1 MPGPCYY
8 TKKLLFNLT
17 VYSSVSLPVLS
28 FTYKSLIHLEI
39 IIVYRMVWGLKLR
52 FLHIVFIFSCS
63 ACWGKKTIIFALKFF
78 GYFVKNNLTIIV
90 QVYFLILDLRFI
102 SSQHLAV
109 LISRAL
115 RCAKQSGSC
124 AYTLAFSKVVVL
136 VSLNIQMNVER
147 DC

>member
-39 IIVYRMVWGLKLR
+39 IIVYRMVWGLKTEISAYSI
-52 FLHIVFIFSCS
+52 HFSCS
-63 ACWGKKTIIFALKFF
+63 DCWVKTIIFALKFF
-78 GYFVKNNLTIIV
+78 GYFVKNKLTIIV

-109 LISRAL
+109 LISKAL

-124 AYTLAFSKVVVL
+124 AYTLVFSKVVVL